1 VLKEG
6 EMKKL
11 FLTILGYILLLS
23 FLTANAQVVDDFLP
37 VNELYATGYFDS
49 NGKHDGD
56 INLTYPN
63 VGWAVFDIS
72 SLPAGVLI
80 QSIKFSGY
88 MINSNFPKWS
98 ATPMG
103 IVNPLVDPGTDIYN
117 QILTGYNQNTAY
129 IYQDDWSTFTF
140 GWYNYDMGNDAV
152 PDFQAA
158 VNSSQGWFAVGFI
171 VRDFISGN
179 SLIFAGH
186 NGPNPPYLEVTY
198 QAVPVEL
205 TSFTADVH
213 GKQITLS
220 WQTATETNN
229 KGFEIQRI
237 VREASFGEDGGQ
249 KPEVGDRVGWEDIGF
264 VNGNGTAAEMKS
276 YSFTDNS
283 IYPGTYKYRLK
294 QIDFDGKYK
303 YSKEIEVSV
312 NAPATFALQQN
323 YPNPFNPT
331 TIIQY
336 SIPEDQH
343 VVLNLYN
350 VLGQKVI
357 TLVDGLQKAGKHEVN
372 FNAISGSRVLASGVY
387 FYKLHAGNQSQI
399 KKMILQ
405 K

>member
-1 VLKEG
+1 
-6 EMKKL
+6 MKKL
-11 FLTILGYILLLS
+11 FLIILGYILFLS

-37 VNELYATGYFDS
+37 VNELYATGYLDS
-49 NGKHDGD
+49 SGKHDGD

-72 SLPAGVLI
+72 SLPTGVLI

-158 VNSSQGWFAVGFI
+158 VNSSQGWFAIGFI
-171 VRDFISGN
+171 VRDFIAGN

-220 WQTATETNN
+220 WQTGTETNN
-229 KGFEIQRI
+229 KGFEIQRS
-237 VREASFGEDGGQ
+237 VRKDSFGEDGGQ
-249 KPEVGDRVGWEDIGF
+249 KPDVGNQDGWEDIGF
-264 VNGNGTAAEMKS
+264 VEGNGTSAETHT
-276 YSFTDNS
+276 YSFTDKNV
-283 IYPGTYKYRLK
+283 IPGKYYYRLN
-294 QIDFDGKYK
+294 QIDFDGTSE
-303 YSKEIEVSV
+303 YSKAVQVEVT
-312 NAPATFALQQN
+312 APDMFSLRQN

-331 TIIQY
+331 TTIKY
-336 SIPEDQH
+336 SIPSDQE
-343 VVLNLYN
+343 VRLNIYN
-350 VLGQKVI
+350 LLGEKV
-357 TLVDGLQKAGKHEVN
+357 TALVDGLQKAGQHEVR
-372 FNAISGSRVLASGVY
+372 FNASKYTSGVY
-387 FYKLHAGNQSQI
+387 MYKLEAGSQSTI
-399 KKMILQ
+399 RKMILM

>member
-1 VLKEG
+1 
-6 EMKKL
+6 MKKL

-49 NGKHDGD
+49 SGKHDGD
-56 INLTYPN
+56 IDLTYPN

-72 SLPAGVLI
+72 SLPPGVLI

-117 QILTGYNQNTAY
+117 QILTGYSQNTAY

-205 TSFTADVH
+205 TSFTADVLW
-213 GKQITLS
+213 K
-220 WQTATETNN
+220 TNHFKLAN
-229 KGFEIQRI
+229 
-237 VREASFGEDGGQ
+237 
-249 KPEVGDRVGWEDIGF
+249 
-264 VNGNGTAAEMKS
+264 S
-276 YSFTDNS
+276 YRN
-283 IYPGTYKYRLK
+283 
-294 QIDFDGKYK
+294 
-303 YSKEIEVSV
+303 
-312 NAPATFALQQN
+312 
-323 YPNPFNPT
+323 
-331 TIIQY
+331 
-336 SIPEDQH
+336 
-343 VVLNLYN
+343 
-350 VLGQKVI
+350 
-357 TLVDGLQKAGKHEVN
+357 
-372 FNAISGSRVLASGVY
+372 
-387 FYKLHAGNQSQI
+387 
-399 KKMILQ
+399 
-405 K
+405 